1 MILSDKS
8 QGVDFSSCRLPDN
21 YGEWIL
27 DTIHFMG
34 LKEYTEYEGKVFSAL
49 DGLREGR
56 CFDVTLVL
64 EDMREIF
71 IRICCLYI
79 HDHPQVVFNDTY
91 TRIYK
96 QEKYEPGKL
105 DQRRK
110 KICPR

>member
-56 CFDVTLVL
+56 CFDVTLVP

-110 KICPR
+110 KICRR

>member
-8 QGVDFSSCRLPDN
+8 QGVDFSSFRLPDN

-27 DTIHFMG
+27 DTIHD
-34 LKEYTEYEGKVFSAL
+34 KVFSAL

-56 CFDVTLVL
+56 CFDVTLVQ